1 MVSTDEL
8 SAGTDISKG
17 TAVLG
22 IRKTDKNFDG
32 KLDKKEFVGLLNARE
47 KRRKLI

>member
-1 MVSTDEL
+1 MSTDEL

-32 KLDKKEFVGLLNARE
+32 KLDKKEFTVLMNARE
-47 KRRKLI
+47 RRRKMI